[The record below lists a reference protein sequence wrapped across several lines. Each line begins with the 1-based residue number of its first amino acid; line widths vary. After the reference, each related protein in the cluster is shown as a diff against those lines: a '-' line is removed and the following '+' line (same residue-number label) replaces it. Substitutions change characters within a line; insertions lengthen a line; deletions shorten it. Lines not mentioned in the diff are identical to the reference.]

1 MQISLLLMEE
11 IAKLFAIMLMGYA
24 VVKAGLMKSSESKSI
39 SVVMVYLVIP
49 CVIID
54 AFQVD
59 YTADVKKGLLLACVA
74 AVLVHVLFLILT
86 TILKQALQLD
96 TIERATV
103 IYSNA
108 GILVIPLVQDLLGQ
122 EYVIYSS
129 AYIAVQ
135 LILIW
140 THCKNML
147 CEEDRLE
154 WKKVFLNVNI
164 ISIIVGVILF
174 VCKIQ
179 LPSGMQDVLDMMN
192 NMIGPIGMLLAG
204 MVIAD
209 VPLKTVFTKKRNYVS
224 TVLRLVIY
232 PIFILILMK
241 MINTFAGVND
251 SKQILLTVYIASIT
265 PACAT
270 VTSMAQLYDKDAAY
284 ASSLYVLTTLL
295 SNTQRPANPH
305 LIFCKENGYGFA
317 GLYVLL
323 LVGRFCSL
331 GIVMYKFHILCCNIQ
346 VLTHFFNSRTW
357 VTHFEAQENTFMR
370 FYRIFVDHFIGKRV
384 TTVNSKTLQ

>member
-54 AFQVD
+54 AFQVE
-59 YTADVKKGLLLACVA
+59 YTADVKKGLLLACAA

-86 TILKQALQLD
+86 TILKQVLQLD

-140 THCKNML
+140 THCKNMI

-154 WKKVFLNVNI
+154 WKKVFLNVII

-179 LPSGMQDVLDMMN
+179 LPSGVQDVLDMMN

-241 MINTFAGVND
+241 VINTFAGVND

-295 SNTQRPANPH
+295 SIVTMP
-305 LIFCKENGYGFA
+305 
-317 GLYVLL
+317 VM
-323 LVGRFCSL
+323 VG
-331 GIVMYKFHILCCNIQ
+331 MY
-346 VLTHFFNSRTW
+346 
-357 VTHFEAQENTFMR
+357 EM
-370 FYRIFVDHFIGKRV
+370 FV
-384 TTVNSKTLQ
+384 